1 MKKPSL
7 FVTPSCGRFT
17 VNLLL
22 AGLLLSCV
30 FVSPA
35 RQPGNQFF
43 LKHERRQAL
52 IDLPSSGVRHS
63 ALTNSNGQRLRVDLN
78 KQSRT
83 RHSLTDNAAPPTD
96 FSAPAAIV
104 SQRVGAVAQSF
115 AYRSIRS
122 SRLGGRAPPV
132 SV

>member
-7 FVTPSCGRFT
+7 FVTPSCPRFA

-22 AGLLLSCV
+22 AGLLLPSI
-30 FVSPA
+30 FVS
-35 RQPGNQFF
+35 PGNQFF

-52 IDLPSSGVRHS
+52 VDLPSSGVRHS

-96 FSAPAAIV
+96 FSVPAAIV
-104 SQRVGAVAQSF
+104 SQRVAAIAQSF